1 MGARGGY
8 EVWTCYLS
16 DLGDSCGPQ
25 HLYLHSSGQ
34 PVRFL
39 VRNRGLVHPRWLKV
53 TRACVRRPRGRTRQ
67 PAARG
72 CWQRSAANIA
82 VCPGYALD
90 RAVTPA
96 AIGQNMGQAAF
107 SIAHED
113 EAATGFGHLTGSN
126 PPVTSTFPMVATHL
140 LNPHYFT
147 REGKW
152 PTNTT
157 RRNCRAIPPGASSR
171 LQFSASLR
179 KGSLHTA
186 VQHHGEECRCRG
198 FESLARYRLSP
209 TLLLPDLDRLARP
222 VAHLVGPLLPRPRHL
237 DVLGP

>member
-1 MGARGGY
+1 MPACGFLAASASIEPFFRGLKRSALMGARGGY

-39 VRNRGLVHPRWLKV
+39 VRNRGLVHPRWLEV

-72 CWQRSAANIA
+72 CWQRSAANIS

-126 PPVTSTFPMVATHL
+126 PPVTSTFPMVATHP

-147 REGKW
+147 RGGMVDKYNQKELS
-152 PTNTT
+152 
-157 RRNCRAIPPGASSR
+157 RDPPGGVFSFAVFSKSEKGQPSHRCAASR
-171 LQFSASLR
+171 
-179 KGSLHTA
+179 
-186 VQHHGEECRCRG
+186 
-198 FESLARYRLSP
+198 
-209 TLLLPDLDRLARP
+209 
-222 VAHLVGPLLPRPRHL
+222 
-237 DVLGP
+237 